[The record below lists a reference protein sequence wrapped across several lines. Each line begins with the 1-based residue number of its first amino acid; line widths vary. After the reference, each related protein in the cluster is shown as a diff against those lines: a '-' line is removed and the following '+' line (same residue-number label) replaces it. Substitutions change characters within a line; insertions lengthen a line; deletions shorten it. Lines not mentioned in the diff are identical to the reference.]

1 MPGKPLSEDLRLLIV
16 GNIISNGGDPETGVF
31 PGNLLPSDFQPF
43 FLGGGGGAKTI
54 VTVQSSLSN
63 NYCLRVTVEGAN
75 QNAQRPF
82 FNTEIILMIN
92 RYVLKFN

>member
-1 MPGKPLSEDLRLLIV
+1 MEVIPKQE
-16 GNIISNGGDPETGVF
+16 
-31 PGNLLPSDFQPF
+31 F
-43 FLGGGGGAKTI
+43 FLENYFRLIFSHFFFGGGGAKAI